1 MSKRA
6 WLLAAT
12 AWLWPGMAQAQTA
25 TTSIVPDA
33 AGSGLATGTT
43 AARAGATTTID
54 GGRFAGG
61 NLFHSFRTFQLGPNE
76 TARWETSLT
85 ASANVRNVI
94 NRVTGGDVSRIDG
107 RLDSTALPN
116 AAFFF
121 INPAGIVFGSGA
133 QVNVPGAAH
142 FSTASALRFADGA
155 TFSATTANG
164 STFTA
169 AAPQSFGFLGQ
180 SGDITIRAGNLRL
193 PTATLDLTAA
203 NVRAAAMP
211 DTLQTIS
218 AERLRV
224 VAAGDG
230 AVEIPV
236 SGAAE
241 LASLSGEVSLR
252 HADWTAV
259 ANGEAVLLQGGA
271 IRLDDARIDVEP
283 AEGFAEIEI
292 GSHRMSLIRGAQISA
307 SSQGGGDAGNVRIAT
322 GTLVLDGSNSEKPT
336 GIIASANAD
345 SPRNAGRISIRAED
359 ITLRDGAQIGSVAR
373 GSGQGG
379 VVDIAAHALSMVD
392 GFIATSSFGL
402 PGTISIAL
410 SGTLTMTGG
419 RISNSARGMADAGPI
434 RISAGSVLLQRA
446 RIDSEAPLIGS
457 SGNGGDIRFV
467 VSGDIR
473 IDRKTTITTDTL
485 GLGDAG
491 SVSIRSATLSLA
503 DKSRISSS
511 TSSSSETSKG
521 GTIDVIAD
529 RIDVTDGSAI
539 KSDTSGAADAG
550 RVRLEADRL
559 NVSGASVTSETTA
572 TGNAG
577 RLEIRVGAL
586 SIADGAKV
594 STSTSAAGNAGAID
608 IAAVQLLL
616 AGGSIKSSSNSVGN
630 AGSVGIHSAELS
642 LADNS
647 SISSSTSSTS
657 AESMGG
663 TIDVIADRIDV
674 RDGSAIKSDTSG
686 AADAGLVSLKAGRLS
701 VSGGSVTSETRATGN
716 AGRLVIRAGALSL
729 DGQGVLSS
737 STMAGGDA
745 GTIDIDAAEISIA
758 DGAQVTTSTAA
769 AGDAGS
775 IRMKSGRMLLASGSI
790 SSSSDGVGDA
800 GSVSIHSPELSLADH
815 SSISSSTSSTNETN
829 KGGTIDVTADRIDV
843 TDGSAIKSDTSG
855 AADAGRVSLKA
866 DRLNVSGGSVTS
878 ETTATGD
885 AGTIDIAAAEIS
897 VANAGQ
903 VTTSTSAAGAA
914 GNLTLEA
921 ARLRL
926 ADSSSIAS
934 RSRGC
939 EALSCVGGK
948 AGSVS
953 IAAPDIE
960 VGRGSTISTA
970 SASAGEPGRISIAA
984 HYLALRDGGSITTN
998 SAAAAAG
1005 AITITMADEQG
1016 ILILD
1021 SHGEPSVITT
1031 SSPPGSAGMITIA
1044 NPLAVISN
1052 GGSILAKGPLG
1063 GANVVIRSR
1072 YFIQSFDR
1080 PNIVTVNG
1088 AFLLDSNVFDV
1099 STGTAAPSVSFLDA
1113 SRVLSGQCAG
1123 TRSSGEVSRLGGRT
1137 TGPFAPLPPALP
1149 PAPASSSSSGSRTV
1163 DVAAVEASAPCL

>member
-193 PTATLDLTAA
+193 PTAMFDLTAA

-550 RVRLEADRL
+550 
-559 NVSGASVTSETTA
+559 
-572 TGNAG
+572 
-577 RLEIRVGAL
+577 
-586 SIADGAKV
+586 
-594 STSTSAAGNAGAID
+594 
-608 IAAVQLLL
+608 
-616 AGGSIKSSSNSVGN
+616 
-630 AGSVGIHSAELS
+630 
-642 LADNS
+642 
-647 SISSSTSSTS
+647 
-657 AESMGG
+657 
-663 TIDVIADRIDV
+663 
-674 RDGSAIKSDTSG
+674 
-686 AADAGLVSLKAGRLS
+686 LVSLKAGRLS

-737 STMAGGDA
+737 STTAGGDA

-926 ADSSSIAS
+926 ADGSSIAS

-939 EALSCVGGK
+939 EALACVGGK

-1123 TRSSGEVSRLGGRT
+1123 VRSSGEVSRLGGRT